1 MLLVSVAASLCT
13 GRAAHRGRGWCY
25 RNGLFNWIKVG
36 ALELGCEGAE
46 SCLFGAREVL
56 FVTTGRAKVRQPH
69 VSEGV

>member
-1 MLLVSVAASLCT
+1 MFPLQPACAHT
-13 GRAAHRGRGWCY
+13 GLHTEGGD
-25 RNGLFNWIKVG
+25 GVTETDLFNWIKVG

-56 FVTTGRAKVRQPH
+56 FVTTGRVKVRQPH